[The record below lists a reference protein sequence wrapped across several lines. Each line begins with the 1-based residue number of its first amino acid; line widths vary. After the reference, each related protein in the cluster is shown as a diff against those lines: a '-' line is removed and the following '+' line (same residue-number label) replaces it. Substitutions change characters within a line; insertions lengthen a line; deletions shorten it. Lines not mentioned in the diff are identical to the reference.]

1 MTLLLSIFANNILP
15 VFIVVGIGALL
26 SVTLRPD
33 VKSLTRITFYV
44 LGPCLIFGG
53 LTRTPL
59 AGDEVQQI
67 MLFALLVQ
75 LSLTGLAWL
84 IVTLL
89 RWERTRKRALL
100 LSVLVVNAGNFGLSV
115 VLFAFGPEAQAR
127 AMVYFVATAVLGNVL
142 GTIVAA
148 GGGSWRQTLINVAR
162 VPMVYATLAALIVNS
177 FDQVRVPELL
187 MRPIDLLGS
196 AAVPAMLLILGM
208 QLARSVGAM
217 RANVGAISLATALR
231 LIVSP
236 LIGVLVARLM
246 QVQGVTRQ
254 VCLLQSGMPSGVTS
268 TILALEYDLEPEIVT
283 STVFFSTLCS
293 ALSLSVLISLIR

>member
-1 MTLLLSIFANNILP
+1 VTLLLNIFVNNILP

-33 VKSLTRITFYV
+33 IKSLTRITFYV

-59 AGDEVQQI
+59 SGNEVQQL
-67 MLFALLVQ
+67 MLFALIVQ
-75 LSLTGLAWL
+75 LSVTALAWL

-89 RWERTRKRALL
+89 RWESTRKRALL

-115 VLFAFGPEAQAR
+115 VLFAFGPDAQAR
-127 AMVYFVATAVLGNVL
+127 AMVYFVATAVLGNIL

-148 GGGSWRQTLINVAR
+148 GGGSWKQTLTRVAR
-162 VPMVYATLAALIVNS
+162 VPMVYATIAALIVNN
-177 FDQVRVPELL
+177 FDQFQVPELL
-187 MRPIDLLGS
+187 MRPISLLGG

-208 QLARSVGAM
+208 QLAHSVGAL
-217 RANVGAISLATALR
+217 RANVGAIGLATAMR
-231 LIVSP
+231 LIVAP
-236 LIGVLVARLM
+236 LIGVLVAQIM
-246 QVQGVTRQ
+246 QLQGVTRQ
-254 VCLLQSGMPSGVTS
+254 VCLIQSGMPSGVTS
-268 TILALEYDLEPEIVT
+268 TILALEYDLAPEIVT

-293 ALSLSVLISLIR
+293 ALTLSVLISLIR